1 MRLFKRQIS
10 ILLFLGAATMVAHGG
25 EPLSKS
31 DSSTVKIKGVG
42 TLSLEKAKKGDG
54 AVAIFTPLKGKVITC
69 SGSCGG
75 QSVGS
80 WTCPN
85 DQSCSLDCTTNP
97 PTKSCYSPQ

>member
-1 MRLFKRQIS
+1 MRLLTRHIS
-10 ILLFLGAATMVAHGG
+10 ILLFLSAATIAAHAA

-31 DSSTVKIKGVG
+31 DSSTVKIRGIG
-42 TLSLEKAKKGDG
+42 TLSLENAKKGDG
-54 AVAIFTPLKGKVITC
+54 AVAIFTPLKAKVITC

-80 WTCPN
+80 WTCPD

-97 PTKSCYSPQ
+97 PTKSCYKP